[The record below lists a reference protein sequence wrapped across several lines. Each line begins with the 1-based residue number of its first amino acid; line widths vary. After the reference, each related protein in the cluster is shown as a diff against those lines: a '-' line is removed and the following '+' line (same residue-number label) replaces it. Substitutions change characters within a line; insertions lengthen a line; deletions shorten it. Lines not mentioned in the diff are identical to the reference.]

1 MTGAPSFA
9 IIIPFFD
16 EAQNVELVCI
26 ELKEV
31 LRKEL
36 SEGEVILVDDGS
48 EDGTGDLL
56 DRVASNWPECRVFH
70 LDRNRGQAAALL
82 FGFSKTTAAVIV
94 TMDGDGQND
103 PRDIAKLLAGLEEAD
118 MVVGARVRRRDSW
131 PRRKISRIANY
142 IRADFL
148 RDGVS
153 DSGCGLKVFRR
164 EVVDAFIP
172 IRTLYSF
179 MPAMAVAAGFQV
191 VEKPVNHRPRQHGSS
206 KYTITSFLFL
216 PVVDFLGLRWFSSRR
231 CNGGSAHSLHQGTI
245 QRRSRDD
252 FYKHP
257 FKRWAATVTV
267 AIAIGIIAWLEV
279 VPSKHFVGPEARK
292 VSLKRAEEIA
302 LHRTPGGRLGVE
314 ELRWKDNR
322 LVWTIDVHLSH
333 SPNLNEIEIDALD
346 GHVIAARAESAAEE
360 ELEQAA
366 EDHHFNLKPQKS
378 K

>member
-16 EAQNVELVCI
+16 EAQNVELVCL

-36 SEGEVILVDDGS
+36 SDGEVILVDDGS

-82 FGFSKTTAAVIV
+82 LGFSKTTAAVIV

-164 EVVDAFIP
+164 EVADAFIP

-191 VEKPVNHRPRQHGSS
+191 VEKPVNHRPRRHG
-206 KYTITSFLFL
+206 I
-216 PVVDFLGLRWFSSRR
+216 PRP
-231 CNGGSAHSLHQGTI
+231 C
-245 QRRSRDD
+245 
-252 FYKHP
+252 P
-257 FKRWAATVTV
+257 
-267 AIAIGIIAWLEV
+267 
-279 VPSKHFVGPEARK
+279 
-292 VSLKRAEEIA
+292 
-302 LHRTPGGRLGVE
+302 
-314 ELRWKDNR
+314 
-322 LVWTIDVHLSH
+322 
-333 SPNLNEIEIDALD
+333 
-346 GHVIAARAESAAEE
+346 
-360 ELEQAA
+360 
-366 EDHHFNLKPQKS
+366 
-378 K
+378 